1 MKFSLPLVANGEVFV
16 ASDSQLTIYG
26 LLPNP
31 PGGSSDVVASAAVQT
46 QANTLTPDGPQV
58 QNLQRLAAPAQHV
71 TPHPGGPSASSSG
84 STQGFSLGVVPRQVP
99 AFPGGPLAAAKTK
112 PVVTHQVVNQP
123 WINYRHRVVNDVG
136 SVRRLNGQNEGGL
149 PGHLG

>member
-1 MKFSLPLVANGEVFV
+1 MTS
-16 ASDSQLTIYG
+16 
-26 LLPNP
+26 
-31 PGGSSDVVASAAVQT
+31 
-46 QANTLTPDGPQV
+46 
-58 QNLQRLAAPAQHV
+58 
-71 TPHPGGPSASSSG
+71 HPGGPPASSSG
-84 STQGFSLGVVPRQVP
+84 STQGFSLGGVPSQVP

-123 WINYRHRVVNDVG
+123 WINYGRRVVNDVG